1 MATFSDFHDYDEE
14 SQSTQENTQGNT
26 QESCYSWSGVSQSLD
41 VHGKKHNLSDDES
54 KEEQWWESF
63 KSQPLTQTS
72 TQASQKFKYFSLTP
86 DNSQNQ
92 ESETEG
98 ATSSQS
104 ENPNEDKEK
113 ISFYLKLGKSKKFKF
128 M

>member
-1 MATFSDFHDYDEE
+1 MATVSEFHDYDEK
-14 SQSTQENTQGNT
+14 SQSTQENTQDST
-26 QESCYSWSGVSQSLD
+26 QESCYSWNGVSQSLD
-41 VHGKKHNLSDDES
+41 VHSKKCNLSDDES
-54 KEEQWWESF
+54 EEEQWWESF
-63 KSQPLTQTS
+63 KSQPS

-98 ATSSQS
+98 ATSSRS